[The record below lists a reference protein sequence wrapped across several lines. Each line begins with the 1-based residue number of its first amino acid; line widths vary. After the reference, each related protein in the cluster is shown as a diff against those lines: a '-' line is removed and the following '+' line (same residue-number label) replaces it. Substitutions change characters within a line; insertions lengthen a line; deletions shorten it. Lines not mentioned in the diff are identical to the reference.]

1 LAGQHCPWCLFTVRG
16 NEEQKFHSCLSTS
29 LTRRQLSTALWPINR
44 IRYKQQIEFL
54 FRDDKQFTGLSD
66 CQARG
71 KAALHFHFNA
81 TMTALNLI
89 KLQDRHQVS
98 VPEGHVISIMSWK
111 IRKFNEHLLKRF
123 SDMLGLD
130 FSSIKSHPHDLKG

>member
-1 LAGQHCPWCLFTVRG
+1 VRG
-16 NEEQKFHSCLSTS
+16 DEEQKFHSYLSTS
-29 LTRRQLSTALWPINR
+29 LTRRQLSIALWPINR

-54 FRDDKQFTGLSD
+54 FRDAKQFTGLSD

-71 KAALHFHFNA
+71 KAVLHFHFNA

-89 KLQDRHQVS
+89 KLEDSHQVS
-98 VPEGHVISIMSWK
+98 VSEGHVISIMSWK

-130 FSSIKSHPHDLKG
+130 FSSIKSHPDYETLRNYGAIAA